1 MLRCAR
7 LSVGAGMLSLTWISR
22 RKLFEIF
29 STLITE
35 GVSREEGTSFVSL
48 ITTQLPLTLL
58 SSGVY

>member
-1 MLRCAR
+1 
-7 LSVGAGMLSLTWISR
+7 MLSLTWISR